1 MTWLRSVERLS
12 RSGPSEVADAHL
24 HLRELVGVARAL
36 GAAARSPHDCGGPA
50 CPFPGHPE
58 AERLCA
64 LVPQLAALDVA
75 ALPASGADGTP
86 LTDMFVDAVAHAG
99 DTVRW
104 CRLTAH
110 PGGVCWFVSSHGGD
124 CGDVLKLSHHLS

>member
-1 MTWLRSVERLS
+1 MTWLRSVERLT

-36 GAAARSPHDCGGPA
+36 SPAARTDHRCGERRCPFGDHEAAAA
-50 CPFPGHPE
+50 
-58 AERLCA
+58 LCA
-64 LVPQLAALDVA
+64 LVPRLAALDVA
-75 ALPASGADGTP
+75 ALPADRSDGVALAD
-86 LTDMFVDAVAHAG
+86 LFVAAVADSA
-99 DTVRW
+99 DAVRW

-124 CGDVLKLSHHLS
+124 CGDVLRLTHRLS

>member
-1 MTWLRSVERLS
+1 MTWLRAVERLS

-36 GAAARSPHDCGGPA
+36 SPVARIDHRCGGPA
-50 CPFPGHPE
+50 CPFGDHE
-58 AERLCA
+58 AAAALCT
-64 LVPQLAALDVA
+64 LVPRLAALDVA
-75 ALPASGADGTP
+75 ALPAARDDVVR
-86 LTDMFVDAVAHAG
+86 LAAAFVEAVADSA
-99 DTVRW
+99 DAVRW

>member
-1 MTWLRSVERLS
+1 MTWLRAVERLS

-36 GAAARSPHDCGGPA
+36 GPLVREPHDCGGPA
-50 CPFPGHPE
+50 CPFGEHDAAGP
-58 AERLCA
+58 LCS
-64 LVPQLAALDVA
+64 LVPRLAALDVA
-75 ALPASGADGTP
+75 ALPAQPADGTS
-86 LTDMFVDAVAHAG
+86 LAVAFVAAVA
-99 DTVRW
+99 DAAETVRW

-124 CGDVLKLSHHLS
+124 CGDVLKLSHRLS

>member
-1 MTWLRSVERLS
+1 MTWLRAVERLS

-36 GAAARSPHDCGGPA
+36 AADVRTPHRCGDEP
-50 CPFPGHPE
+50 CPFVGHEE
-58 AERLCA
+58 AGALCG
-64 LVPQLAALDVA
+64 LVPRLAALDVA
-75 ALPASGADGTP
+75 ALPTNGDVAGSLASEFLA
-86 LTDMFVDAVAHAG
+86 AVADAG

-110 PGGVCWFVSSHGGD
+110 PGGGCWFASSHGGD
-124 CGDVLKLSHHLS
+124 CGDLLKLSHRLS